1 MEKVRP
7 RCDGVA
13 NPMMDMGKIFAKFT
27 RMVELCLDMNDLNLV
42 LRSIKGRY
50 HGNQFFRFLHRTEL

>member
-7 RCDGVA
+7 RCDDVA

-42 LRSIKGRY
+42 LRSLK
-50 HGNQFFRFLHRTEL
+50 NRT

>member
-42 LRSIKGRY
+42 LRSLKNI
-50 HGNQFFRFLHRTEL
+50 T